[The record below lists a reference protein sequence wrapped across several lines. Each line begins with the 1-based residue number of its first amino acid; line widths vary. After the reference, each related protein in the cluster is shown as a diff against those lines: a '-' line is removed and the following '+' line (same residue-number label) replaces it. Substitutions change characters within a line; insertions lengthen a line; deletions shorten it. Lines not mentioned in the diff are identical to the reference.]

1 MQIQLQET
9 EYCKILVQVEADQNE
24 INEKRNEVITKFKGY
39 KVPGFRKNKATPEA
53 IKIHFKKEI
62 QNALTQEL
70 AEAAVQHT
78 LFEKDIKP
86 FGRPQF
92 TQVKLDNNKFSCE
105 FSLHKQPSFELKAYK
120 DFEIPKPAVGISA
133 DELGAK
139 MLQELRDRN
148 GITTAYG
155 EDDVVQMGDN
165 VIIDYQAFKD
175 GVAIEDFKNAGELVS
190 VGKIDIP
197 GFSENILG
205 MKAGE
210 TREFEL
216 LFDAKVKPEYNNEI
230 LKFEVKLHMG
240 SKVAPAAIDDDLG
253 KAVGLES
260 LNSLMENVNTMAGN
274 RVKELEKAQI
284 VDQIAKR
291 LVENH
296 DFVVPAWI
304 SLAEAQINARN
315 NQKDWDTIQDSEKE
329 SFIKSAENNI
339 KLSLILEKVRE
350 IELEAQLG
358 QEELLKIAQANL
370 QQYTKEPQKVFEQ
383 LYKNGQLSL
392 FLNRIRDEFTLNFLT
407 QNCKIIE

>member
-1 MQIQLQET
+1 
-9 EYCKILVQVEADQNE
+9 
-24 INEKRNEVITKFKGY
+24 
-39 KVPGFRKNKATPEA
+39 
-53 IKIHFKKEI
+53 
-62 QNALTQEL
+62 
-70 AEAAVQHT
+70 
-78 LFEKDIKP
+78 
-86 FGRPQF
+86 
-92 TQVKLDNNKFSCE
+92 
-105 FSLHKQPSFELKAYK
+105 
-120 DFEIPKPAVGISA
+120 
-133 DELGAK
+133 
-139 MLQELRDRN
+139 
-148 GITTAYG
+148 
-155 EDDVVQMGDN
+155 
-165 VIIDYQAFKD
+165 
-175 GVAIEDFKNAGELVS
+175 
-190 VGKIDIP
+190 
-197 GFSENILG
+197 

-216 LFDAKVKPEYNNEI
+216 LFDAKVKPQYNNQI

-240 SKVAPAAIDDDLG
+240 SKVAPAGLDDDLA
-253 KAVGLES
+253 KAVGLDT
-260 LNSLMENVNTMAGN
+260 LNVLMENVNTMAGN

-296 DFVVPAWI
+296 DFVVPTWI

>member
-1 MQIQLQET
+1 MNITCNET

-24 INEKRNEVITKFKGY
+24 INEKRNEVITKFKSY

-53 IKIHFKKEI
+53 IKVHFKKEI

-70 AEAAVQHT
+70 ADVAVQHT

-216 LFDAKVKPEYNNEI
+216 LFDAKVKPQYNNQI

-240 SKVAPAAIDDDLG
+240 SKVAPAGLDDDLA
-253 KAVGLES
+253 KAVGLDT
-260 LNSLMENVNTMAGN
+260 LNVLMENVNTMAGN
-274 RVKELEKAQI
+274 RVKELEKAQV

-296 DFVVPAWI
+296 DFVVPTWI
-304 SLAEAQINARN
+304 SIAEAQINCKN
-315 NQKDWDTIQDSEKE
+315 NSKDWNTISDGEKDM
-329 SFIKSAENNI
+329 FITSAENNI
-339 KLSLILEKVRE
+339 KLSLVLEKVRE
-350 IELEAQLG
+350 VELDAQLG

-370 QQYTKEPQKVFEQ
+370 QQHTKEPQKVFEQ
-383 LYKNGQLSL
+383 LYNNGQLGL
-392 FLNRIRDEFTLNFLT
+392 FLNRIKDEYTLDFLSK
-407 QNCKIIE
+407 NCKVIE